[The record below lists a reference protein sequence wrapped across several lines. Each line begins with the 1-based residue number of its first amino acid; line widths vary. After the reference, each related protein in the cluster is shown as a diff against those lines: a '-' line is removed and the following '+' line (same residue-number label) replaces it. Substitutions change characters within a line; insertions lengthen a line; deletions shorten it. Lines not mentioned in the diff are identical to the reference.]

1 MTDPARI
8 DLFSTPTVLH
18 DHLRAK
24 PPVMALP
31 KREEPAAPNNPAQR
45 DLRAEA
51 AAWIQA
57 HPQDAGRFMHYAREM
72 LLHGAGRI
80 SIKAIGERV
89 RWDLAKERSRTRI
102 DNNHLSYIARWMI
115 AEEPALEKLIH
126 FRETRW

>member
-1 MTDPARI
+1 MSDVEHIGLCANQT
-8 DLFSTPTVLH
+8 TLH
-18 DHLRAK
+18 DHLRAV
-24 PPVMALP
+24 PPVMATP
-31 KREEPAAPNNPAQR
+31 KREDPAVPNNPKKV

-57 HPQDAGRFMHYAREM
+57 HPQDAARFMHYAREM

-89 RWDLAKERSRTRI
+89 RWDLAKERSRTKI

-115 AEEPALEKLIH
+115 GQEPALEKLIR

>member
-1 MTDPARI
+1 MSDVEHLG
-8 DLFSTPTVLH
+8 LFANPTTLH

-24 PPVMALP
+24 PPMMALP
-31 KREEPAAPNNPAQR
+31 KREEPAVRNNPTKA

-57 HPQDAGRFMHYAREM
+57 HPGDAARFMHYAREM